1 MKQIDT
7 PLSISSLLQYGLIAL
22 PVAFAGFPIYVLAPD
37 YYASQFGVSL
47 SSLASVL
54 LFLRL
59 IDGLQDPF
67 IGAVSDYLQNKRF
80 SIIILAA
87 ILLSVSFWFLFQP
100 LEDVWMLFWF
110 AITVFFVSTAYSVL
124 VINITAL
131 GGIWSCSTHQRT
143 RVAMYREALALVG
156 LLLAVILPTFFMQ
169 HYSASTS
176 FALVSF
182 VLNVLLIIGLIVFF
196 RWHQI
201 HRVDL
206 ESTDDKG
213 LSLSEVSADGSSIKK
228 MLRSY
233 IKNLFSLPSETRCF
247 YLIYGLSMLA
257 SSIPAILVIFF
268 VRDYLQAPVYIGLFL
283 SLYFLSGAVGM
294 VIWSRLSQK
303 WDDKLKTWLVAMVLA
318 VLSFIWV
325 LMLNP
330 GDLVAYALICILSGF
345 AFGAELSLPPSILAD
360 HIALQKREK
369 NSGFLYSQLT
379 LLTKLSLAGATA
391 VVFPIL
397 DYVEF
402 KPAVVNDKSSLSV
415 LLICYGLV
423 PCLIKLFSI
432 GFLIRELH
440 GHHFT
445 KEY

>member
-1 MKQIDT
+1 MNQVEA
-7 PLSISSLLQYGLIAL
+7 PLSKSSLLQYGLIAL

-37 YYASQFGVSL
+37 YYASQFGLSL

-59 IDGLQDPF
+59 IDGLQDPV
-67 IGAVSDYLQNKRF
+67 IGAVSDYLHDKRF
-80 SIIILAA
+80 SIITLAA
-87 ILLSVSFWFLFQP
+87 ILLSVSFWFLFHP
-100 LEDVWMLFWF
+100 LETVWMLFWF
-110 AITVFFVSTAYSVL
+110 ALTVFFVSTAYSIL

-131 GGIWSCSTHQRT
+131 GGIWSCSFHQRT

-169 HYSASTS
+169 YYSSATS
-176 FALVSF
+176 FAFVSL
-182 VLNVLLIIGLIVFF
+182 VLNVLLIVGLVVFL
-196 RWHQI
+196 RWYQI

-206 ESTDDKG
+206 ERRNDEVPAKSTTIRSVVGSYFKK
-213 LSLSEVSADGSSIKK
+213 LS
-228 MLRSY
+228 
-233 IKNLFSLPSETRCF
+233 SLPSETRCF

-283 SLYFLSGAVGM
+283 SLYFLSGAFGM

-303 WDDKLKTWLVAMVLA
+303 WDNKLKAWLLAMVLA

-325 LMLNP
+325 LLLNQ
-330 GDLVAYALICILSGF
+330 GDLVAYALICIISGF

-360 HIALQKREK
+360 HIAMQKREK
-369 NSGFLYSQLT
+369 ESGFLYSQLT

-397 DYVEF
+397 DSSGF
-402 KPAVVNDKSSLSV
+402 KPADVNDKSSLSV
-415 LLICYGLV
+415 LVICYGLV

-432 GFLIRELH
+432 GFLIRQLH
-440 GHHFT
+440 GPHFT

>member
-1 MKQIDT
+1 MKQVEA
-7 PLSISSLLQYGLIAL
+7 PLSISSLLQYGLLAL

-37 YYASQFGVSL
+37 YYARQFGVSL

-67 IGAVSDYLQNKRF
+67 IGAVSDYLHDKRF
-80 SIIILAA
+80 SIILMAA
-87 ILLSVSFWFLFQP
+87 ILLSVSFWFLFHP
-100 LEDVWMLFWF
+100 LETIWMLFWF
-110 AITVFFVSTAYSVL
+110 ALTVFFVSTAYSVL
-124 VINITAL
+124 VINITTL
-131 GGIWSCSTHQRT
+131 GGIWSCSSHQRT

-156 LLLAVILPTFFMQ
+156 LLFAVILPTFFMQ
-169 HYSASTS
+169 HYSSSTS
-176 FALVSF
+176 FAFVSL
-182 VLNVLLIIGLIVFF
+182 VLNVLLIVGLVAFF
-196 RWHQI
+196 CWYQI
-201 HRVDL
+201 HKVAL
-206 ESTDDKG
+206 ERKNDEVLAESAAIGSVWHSYFKK
-213 LSLSEVSADGSSIKK
+213 LS
-228 MLRSY
+228 
-233 IKNLFSLPSETRCF
+233 SLPSETRWF

-268 VRDYLQAPVYIGLFL
+268 VRDFLQAPVYIGLFL
-283 SLYFLSGAVGM
+283 SLYFLSGAFGM

-303 WDDKLKTWLVAMVLA
+303 WDDKLKAWLLAMVLA

-325 LMLNP
+325 LLLNP
-330 GDLVAYALICILSGF
+330 GDLVAYALICIISGF

-369 NSGFLYSQLT
+369 ESGFLYSQLT

-391 VVFPIL
+391 VVFPLL
-397 DYVEF
+397 DSAGF
-402 KPAVVNDKSSLSV
+402 KPADVNDKSSLTV
-415 LLICYGLV
+415 LVICYGLV

-432 GFLIRELH
+432 GFLIRQLH
-440 GHHFT
+440 GPHFT

>member
-1 MKQIDT
+1 MKQVEA
-7 PLSISSLLQYGLIAL
+7 PLSKSSLLQYGLIAL

-110 AITVFFVSTAYSVL
+110 ALTVFFVSTAYSIL

-131 GGIWSCSTHQRT
+131 GGIWSCPSHQRT

-169 HYSASTS
+169 HYSPSIS
-176 FALVSF
+176 FAVVSL
-182 VLNVLLIIGLIVFF
+182 VLNVLLIIGLVAFF
-196 RWHQI
+196 SWYQI

-206 ESTDDKG
+206 ELRND
-213 LSLSEVSADGSSIKK
+213 EVPAKSAMKSSV
-228 MLRSY
+228 LRSY
-233 IKNLFSLPSETRCF
+233 FKKLSSLPSETRYF

-283 SLYFLSGAVGM
+283 SLYFLSGAFGM

-303 WDDKLKTWLVAMVLA
+303 WDDKLKAWLFAMILA

-325 LMLNP
+325 LLLNP
-330 GDLVAYALICILSGF
+330 GDLVAYALICIISGF

-360 HIALQKREK
+360 YIALQKREK
-369 NSGFLYSQLT
+369 ESGFLYSQLT

-391 VVFPIL
+391 AVFPIL
-397 DYVEF
+397 DSAGF
-402 KPAVVNDKSSLSV
+402 KPADVNDKSSLSV
-415 LLICYGLV
+415 LVICYGLV

-432 GFLIRELH
+432 GFLIRQLH